1 MLYYFIGLVVYH
13 RCHPGLSFVVVSC
26 CPCPRRILILFT
38 SSLISSSLL
47 SLSSSSRY
55 VVVASFYRRLVV
67 IFVCYL
73 ITAYWHVHLEDLVG
87 PHQRYR
93 APRETSRHCAPQ
105 RSQTFAYG
113 TRQRSHPFAKG
124 RIGGVFSLGLKPFVN
139 GSCMQTGGN
148 IVRNR
153 RLVIYLV
160 KLKLI
165 YKI

>member
-87 PHQRYR
+87 PRR
-93 APRETSRHCAPQ
+93 APRERGIAHLNAHNCLHMGRIKGHAHLQ
-105 RSQTFAYG
+105 M
-113 TRQRSHPFAKG
+113 G